1 MLNRISNKINKTLS
15 WWTGALLLCA
25 SLTAC
30 SSDSTIQEEDVYDN
44 LTPMTFGSSISQVAK
59 ARYTRS
65 VSMLEAGFKVGTW
78 KNFGNNSQQQVMNGY
93 QVDFDATAT
102 PYRWNYD
109 GVNGQVLR
117 YWDLSAFP
125 YEFRAV
131 SPYFQGASIFST
143 GISLNLSDRPFLSQT
158 YLNEVYNVTN
168 QQGEPCVIA
177 QVCRQKKGAVYEDR
191 DEIKNVEI
199 NTNEKANAVREVH
212 MPFHHLI
219 TKVGFRIFID
229 DPQPS
234 SPDYRVA
241 LKSVKISVVNAD
253 NNFVISSKSY
263 TATNQQ
269 GLDHG
274 TFADNTTAT
283 GEYTLLQ
290 HGEYVGKNLR
300 ENLNRETALDLCP
313 LYLQQIPQKDV
324 QIHVE
329 VEMQTDH
336 LTNGVVD
343 ASNAFTYDSVLSL
356 DKTSTTGD
364 RFTWE
369 PDTRYVYFLHIPN
382 LHKHTIFL
390 DTCEILPWDEVKS
403 SDISIEL

>member
-1 MLNRISNKINKTLS
+1 
-15 WWTGALLLCA
+15 
-25 SLTAC
+25 
-30 SSDSTIQEEDVYDN
+30 
-44 LTPMTFGSSISQVAK
+44 
-59 ARYTRS
+59 
-65 VSMLEAGFKVGTW
+65 
-78 KNFGNNSQQQVMNGY
+78 
-93 QVDFDATAT
+93 
-102 PYRWNYD
+102 
-109 GVNGQVLR
+109 
-117 YWDLSAFP
+117 
-125 YEFRAV
+125 
-131 SPYFQGASIFST
+131 
-143 GISLNLSDRPFLSQT
+143 
-158 YLNEVYNVTN
+158 
-168 QQGEPCVIA
+168 
-177 QVCRQKKGAVYEDR
+177 
-191 DEIKNVEI
+191 
-199 NTNEKANAVREVH
+199 
-212 MPFHHLI
+212 
-219 TKVGFRIFID
+219 VGFRIFID

-263 TATNQQ
+263 TTTNQQ

-313 LYLQQIPQKDV
+313 LYLQQIPQKYV

-390 DTCEILPWDEVKS
+390 DTCEILPWDEVQT
-403 SDISIEL
+403 SDIIIEL

>member
-1 MLNRISNKINKTLS
+1 MLNRISNKIYKTLS

-168 QQGEPCVIA
+168 QQGEPCVVA
-177 QVCRQKKGAVYEDR
+177 QVSRQKNGAVLPPE
-191 DEIKNVEI
+191 EW
-199 NTNEKANAVREVH
+199 
-212 MPFHHLI
+212 
-219 TKVGFRIFID
+219 
-229 DPQPS
+229 
-234 SPDYRVA
+234 
-241 LKSVKISVVNAD
+241 
-253 NNFVISSKSY
+253 
-263 TATNQQ
+263 
-269 GLDHG
+269 
-274 TFADNTTAT
+274 
-283 GEYTLLQ
+283 
-290 HGEYVGKNLR
+290 
-300 ENLNRETALDLCP
+300 C
-313 LYLQQIPQKDV
+313 
-324 QIHVE
+324 
-329 VEMQTDH
+329 
-336 LTNGVVD
+336 
-343 ASNAFTYDSVLSL
+343 
-356 DKTSTTGD
+356 
-364 RFTWE
+364 RF
-369 PDTRYVYFLHIPN
+369 
-382 LHKHTIFL
+382 
-390 DTCEILPWDEVKS
+390 
-403 SDISIEL
+403 